1 MKKAIKISLAALLAV
16 CSTSLY
22 AQKFGRINYSDIVQN
37 MPEME
42 SVKAQM
48 ETITKEYE
56 EHLESL
62 QVEFNNKVNDLQKP
76 GVSESVKQLKTR
88 EAQDL
93 QERLQQYYQVAQE
106 EIEKSQMELLTP
118 LETKANE
125 AIKKVAKAEG
135 LTVVFQVGSVVYID
149 EATTVDISDKVK
161 KELGITAT
169 AATAAA
175 TTPAADPAPKK

>member
-1 MKKAIKISLAALLAV
+1 MKKAIKISLVALLAV

-22 AQKFGRINYSDIVQN
+22 AQKFGRINYQEVVQA
-37 MPEME
+37 MPEMAG
-42 SVKAQM
+42 VQAQM
-48 ETITKEYE
+48 ETIMAEYQ

-93 QERLQQYYQVAQE
+93 QERMQQYYQIAQE
-106 EIEKSQMELLTP
+106 EIEKNQVELLAP

-135 LTVVFQVGSVVYID
+135 LTIVFQTGSVVYID
-149 EATTVDISDKVK
+149 EATTVDISDKVRT
-161 KELGITAT
+161 ELGITAT
-169 AATAAA
+169 TAAA
-175 TTPAADPAPKK
+175 PAPAKK